1 MGDEIRKTGIDM
13 IGDVPWGTHFCQFYQ
28 TKEDLLDILIPYFR
42 AGLENNEFCMWI
54 TSEPLDEQEVLNAM
68 KKTLP
73 NFDQYLKKGQIEILP
88 YTEWYLKGGE
98 FESKRTLDGWVDK
111 LNQALAKGYEGL
123 RLTGNTFWLEKKDW
137 KKFTDY
143 ENEVDNV
150 ISKYRMVAVCTYS
163 LDKCGANEVIDVISN
178 HRFVLIRR
186 EGKWEVIESSER
198 KRTEESIAQLA
209 SFPELNPNPVVE
221 VDLTGHIY
229 YLNPATKQLFP
240 DLQTAGREHP
250 WLKGLDSLAEIFERQ
265 RKKSHFRELKIG
277 DVSYEQSIYYVL
289 ESKRL
294 RIYGSDITERKESE
308 EALKNAL
315 EGSKQRGAEISALLE
330 GSRAV
335 LEYHEFKDSAQSIFD
350 SCKNLIGAT
359 AGYIALLSKDGT
371 ENEVLFLDSGELSC
385 TVDPSLPMPIRGL
398 REEAYRTGKTVFHN
412 DFPKSEYL
420 KFMPKGHADLRNVLF
435 APLVIKEKV
444 TGLIGLANK
453 PDSFTEN
460 DARMASAFGELAAIA
475 LHNSRTLESLEASE
489 ERFRSVVQTANDT
502 IISVDSRGNI
512 VFWNKS
518 AEIIFGYSAD
528 EVISKPLTFI
538 MPERFREAHQK
549 GMNRLVSTGKSKM
562 AGKTFETFGLRKD
575 GSEFPIE
582 LSLPTWETREGIFF
596 TGIIRDI
603 TERKQMEEELRAS
616 HDELEIRV
624 QERTAEL
631 MSVVE
636 ALQDEMAKREQAE
649 EALREQSRILEGFF
663 TSTITPLVFLDRDFN
678 FVRVNE
684 AYAKVCQRDISEF
697 EGHNHF
703 EFYPHEEN
711 EAIFRQVVETK
722 APYQAIAKPFS
733 FPDHPEWGVM
743 YWDWKLTP
751 LLDEMGEVEFL
762 VFSLE
767 DVTERKRAEEEL
779 KTASLYTR
787 SLIEASLDPLVTIS
801 PKGKV
806 TDVNRATE
814 LVTGVPCGQ
823 LIGNDFSD
831 YFTEPEKAREGY
843 QEVFSRGFVRDYPL
857 AIRHK
862 SGTVTDVLYNATVYK
877 GEAGEVQGV
886 FAVARDITERKRVEE
901 ALRESE
907 NRLRSLSSQLLSAH
921 ESERKRIAMELHD
934 GIGQMLTAIKFKVE
948 NITQQ
953 KGKGKARAKE
963 KSLEVIIPMVKESVE
978 EVRRIQMNLR
988 PSTLDDLGILA
999 TLEWFCREY
1008 QKIYSHIR
1016 VEKEIDLQESEV
1028 STPLKTVIYRVMQ
1041 EALNN
1046 IAKHSKADLVYLSLR
1061 KEKNKIELTIK
1072 DTGMGFDLEEI
1083 LSPERSKRGLGLN
1096 SMRER
1101 TELSGGTF
1109 VIESTAGKGTTIR
1122 AEWPIS

>member
-1 MGDEIRKTGIDM
+1 MEKLRGSGIEL
-13 IGDVPWGTHFCQFYQ
+13 IGDIPWGMHFCQFYQ

-68 KKTLP
+68 KKALP

-150 ISKYRMVAVCTYS
+150 ISKCRMVAVCTYS

-221 VDLTGHIY
+221 VDLTGHVY

-250 WLKGLDSLAEIFERQ
+250 WLKGLDSLAEIFEHQ

-277 DVSYEQSIYYVL
+277 DVSYEQSIHYVL

-359 AGYIALLSKDGT
+359 AGCIALLSKDGT
-371 ENEVLFLDSGELSC
+371 ENEVLFLDSGGLPC

-398 REEAYRTGKTVFHN
+398 REEAYRTGKAVFHN
-412 DFPKSEYL
+412 DFSKSEYV

-528 EVISKPLTFI
+528 EAISKPLTFI
-538 MPERFREAHQK
+538 MPERFREDHRK

-562 AGKTFETFGLRKD
+562 VGKTFETFGLRKD
-575 GSEFPIE
+575 GSEFPID
-582 LSLPTWETREGIFF
+582 LSLATWETREGIFF

-603 TERKQMEEELRAS
+603 AERKQMEEELGKSR
-616 HDELEIRV
+616 DELEIRV

-636 ALQDEMAKREQAE
+636 ALQDEMAKREEAE
-649 EALREQSRILEGFF
+649 ETLREHSQILEGFF
-663 TSTITPLVFLDRDFN
+663 TSTITPLVFLDKEFN
-678 FVRVNE
+678 FIRVNE
-684 AYAKVCQRDISEF
+684 AYAKACQREVSEF
-697 EGHNHF
+697 PGHNHF
-703 EFYPHEEN
+703 EFYPSDTR
-711 EAIFRQVVETK
+711 AIFEQVVQTK
-722 APYQAIAKPFS
+722 EPYQAIAKPFS
-733 FPDHPEWGVM
+733 FPDHPEWGETF
-743 YWDWKLTP
+743 WDWTLTP

-823 LIGNDFSD
+823 LIGSDFSD

-843 QEVFSRGFVRDYPL
+843 QEVFSRGSVRDYPL

-907 NRLRSLSSQLLSAH
+907 NRLRSLSGQLLTVQ
-921 ESERKRIAMELHD
+921 ENERKRIAREIHD
-934 GIGQMLTAIKFKVE
+934 SIGQSLSAIKFRVE
-948 NITQQ
+948 SILEQT
-953 KGKGKARAKE
+953 GKGPAK
-963 KSLEVIIPMVKESVE
+963 KMVQPIQTLIPIIQQSIEES
-978 EVRRIQMNLR
+978 RRIQMDLR
-988 PSTLDDLGILA
+988 PSVLDDLGIVV
-999 TLEWFCREY
+999 TCSWFCREF
-1008 QKIYSHIR
+1008 QTTFPGIHIEKKI
-1016 VEKEIDLQESEV
+1016 EIEEDEV
-1028 STPLKTVIYRVMQ
+1028 PQSLKTVIYRIMQ
-1041 EALNN
+1041 EAMNN
-1046 IAKHSKADLVYLSLR
+1046 IAKHSKASAVSVSLKKREGEIDLIIQDNGQGFDI
-1061 KEKNKIELTIK
+1061 KETFSA
-1072 DTGMGFDLEEI
+1072 DGSSRGMG
-1083 LSPERSKRGLGLN
+1083 LS

-1101 TELSGGTF
+1101 AELSGGSF
-1109 VIESTAGKGTTIR
+1109 SMESVPGKGTTIR
-1122 AEWPIS
+1122 ATWNL